1 MTKPRTFT
9 PEFKAK
15 AARAA
20 LQGQKPLAVLCC
32 AHLRSDRIVLR
43 WPLQLLDLA
52 ANLFAGQTPAQRDQQ
67 KIDALERLLGPLTV
81 VLAAAKKVILAAQL
95 TTTQR
100 RRLLNAAT
108 ADFDV
113 RRLCPVADL
122 APRSYS

>member
-43 WPLQLLDLA
+43 WPQQLLDPA

-81 VLAAAKKVILAAQL
+81 ELAAAKSYPRCAANHGA
-95 TTTQR
+95 TPTPAKR
-100 RRLLNAAT
+100 RNRGL
-108 ADFDV
+108 
-113 RRLCPVADL
+113 RRAPVVS
-122 APRSYS
+122 RG